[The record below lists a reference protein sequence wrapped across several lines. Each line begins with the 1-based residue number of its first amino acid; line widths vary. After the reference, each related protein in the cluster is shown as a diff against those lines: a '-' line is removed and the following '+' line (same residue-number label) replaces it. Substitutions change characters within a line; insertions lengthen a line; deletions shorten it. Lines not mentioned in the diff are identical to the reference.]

1 MQNSKKEDMLPSLA
15 FRGIRIDVCEEKRI
29 EKLESNCG
37 RGIALFVV
45 SITIDTRYA
54 CMSDRVAADMQI
66 LDVKMDADP
75 ETRKWTA
82 GMKVDNSDRE

>member
-1 MQNSKKEDMLPSLA
+1 MQNSKKEDILPSPA

-45 SITIDTRYA
+45 PITIDTRYA
-54 CMSDRVAADMQI
+54 GMSDRVAADIQI
-66 LDVKMDADP
+66 SNVKMAAVP
-75 ETRKWTA
+75 ETRQNPA
-82 GMKVDNSDRE
+82 GIGDASHRE